1 MYKRDVDDMLMS
13 PLAVNTDDMIVVTM
27 PNLEFRYFDAL
38 PKKTMLQNNGLT
50 VTLTGLWAAD
60 RQPYIEGANLEGKY
74 NFSHLHFHWTNSDGD
89 DVVNEHIV
97 NGRGHELELHLIFF
111 KGSCQSIVEAGSIK
125 NGIVTLAYLFDVT
138 ENQHQGIDHI
148 TTYLNNVKTCG
159 QTSII
164 PVFLLSHLIHSQP
177 VEYFT
182 YTGKIDKRGCECGV
196 TQWIVFTKT
205 SEINREQL
213 DQFRCMLNN
222 RGQAIDRNYRKANPV
237 PAGNNTRP
245 YLVVLNGHHSDSAD
259 GDVTAAST
267 IGEEMVSEAEE
278 EVARSRSGG
287 LGETSRRRSLAV
299 VASDR
304 RWPLCVKSTKT
315 QLLRRSFNLNKLL
328 VHNYWP
334 STTKKI
340 ALNNRRLFEPV
351 QRAADV
357 KSENNLRP
365 SLSLINATR
374 PSWK

>member
-97 NGRGHELELHLIFF
+97 NGRG
-111 KGSCQSIVEAGSIK
+111 
-125 NGIVTLAYLFDVT
+125 
-138 ENQHQGIDHI
+138 
-148 TTYLNNVKTCG
+148 
-159 QTSII
+159 
-164 PVFLLSHLIHSQP
+164 QP

-267 IGEEMVSEAEE
+267 IGEEMVSE
-278 EVARSRSGG
+278 VARSRSGG

-299 VASDR
+299 VAPDR

-365 SLSLINATR
+365 SLSLTNATR
-374 PSWK
+374 PSW